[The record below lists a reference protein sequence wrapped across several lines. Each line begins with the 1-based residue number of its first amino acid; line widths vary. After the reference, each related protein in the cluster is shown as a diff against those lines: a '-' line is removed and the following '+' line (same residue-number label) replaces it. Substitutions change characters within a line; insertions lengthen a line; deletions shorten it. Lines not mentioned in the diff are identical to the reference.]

1 MTMQK
6 GFCKSGNRGVKNGS
20 SVVSQLLPWYA
31 FASPWRLIAYVY
43 PLLPYYIATSEYLN
57 TVSRQIAK
65 TKSSCIYL
73 NCMFDLPHFLSELY
87 GLLPVCGTSA
97 ANTKWV

>member
-1 MTMQK
+1 M
-6 GFCKSGNRGVKNGS
+6 GFKEDTISGNRGVKNGS

-31 FASPWRLIAYVY
+31 FASPWRLITYVY

-65 TKSSCIYL
+65 TKS
-73 NCMFDLPHFLSELY
+73 P
-87 GLLPVCGTSA
+87 
-97 ANTKWV
+97 